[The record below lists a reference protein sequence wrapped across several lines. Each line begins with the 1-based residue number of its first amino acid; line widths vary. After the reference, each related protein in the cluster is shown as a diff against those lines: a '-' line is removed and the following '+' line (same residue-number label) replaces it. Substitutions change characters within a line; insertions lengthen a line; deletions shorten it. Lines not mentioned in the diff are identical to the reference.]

1 MKIRKILKW
10 AGGGIAVLF
19 VLGFVLSLNNTNTPV
34 EVAPVTN
41 PKPSEIKTV
50 SPELSGIDITQL
62 LGLTNEDRSVV
73 GVHPLVLSAVLDSS
87 ATDKCNDMVTND
99 YWAHNSPSGLTPW
112 VFINR
117 YTTFNKAGENLAFN
131 FGSSQAVETGWM
143 NSPEHKVN
151 ILDPVFNDVGFGV
164 CKSSNLQGMGAGLIV
179 VEHFTD

>member
-1 MKIRKILKW
+1 MRKKIIGIVVGIVLVVAIFGILSNHSTRIT
-10 AGGGIAVLF
+10 APT
-19 VLGFVLSLNNTNTPV
+19 NNPPV
-34 EVAPVTN
+34 QAPVRVIQ
-41 PKPSEIKTV
+41 P
-50 SPELSGIDITQL
+50 SGIDIPQL
-62 LGLTNEDRSVV
+62 FALTNQDRAAA
-73 GVHPLVLSAVLDSS
+73 GVHPLVLSTALDSS
-87 ATDKCNDMVTND
+87 ATDKCNDEVTKN
-99 YWAHNSPSGLTPW
+99 YWAHVSPDGTQPW
-112 VFINR
+112 AFINR